1 MDHLRRSWT
10 DDIPNV
16 VETVEQV
23 IGKYNHFT
31 TILTKGIRKGMVMD
45 SVLDSSSR
53 FLSGWY
59 EDEYI
64 LKWGPLIA
72 DHNTK
77 QM

>member
-1 MDHLRRSWT
+1 MDLRRSWR

-16 VETVEQV
+16 VETVERV
-23 IGKYNHFT
+23 IGKYNQVT
-31 TILTKGIRKGMVMD
+31 TMLTKRIRKGMVMD
-45 SVLDSSSR
+45 SVLDSSSK

-64 LKWGPLIA
+64 LKWGLLIA

>member
-1 MDHLRRSWT
+1 MDLRRSWT

-23 IGKYNHFT
+23 IGKYNQVT

-45 SVLDSSSR
+45 SVLDSSSK

-64 LKWGPLIA
+64 LKWGSFESRP
-72 DHNTK
+72 
-77 QM
+77 

>member
-23 IGKYNHFT
+23 IGKYNQVT
-31 TILTKGIRKGMVMD
+31 TIPTKRIRKGMVMD
-45 SVLDSSSR
+45 SVLDSSSK

-59 EDEYI
+59 EDIY
-64 LKWGPLIA
+64 
-72 DHNTK
+72 
-77 QM
+77 

>member
-1 MDHLRRSWT
+1 MDLRRSWT

-23 IGKYNHFT
+23 IGKYNQVT
-31 TILTKGIRKGMVMD
+31 TMLTKRIRKGMVMD
-45 SVLDSSSR
+45 SVLDSSGK

-77 QM
+77 QA

>member
-1 MDHLRRSWT
+1 MDLRRSWT

-23 IGKYNHFT
+23 IGKYNQVT
-31 TILTKGIRKGMVMD
+31 TTPTKRIRKEMVMD
-45 SVLDSSSR
+45 SVLDSSGK
-53 FLSGWY
+53 FLSRWY

>member
-1 MDHLRRSWT
+1 MDLRRSWT

-23 IGKYNHFT
+23 IGKYNQVT
-31 TILTKGIRKGMVMD
+31 TTPTKRIRKEMVMD
-45 SVLDSSSR
+45 SVLDSSR
-53 FLSGWY
+53 KFLSGWY